1 MVYIIEILIFRSLS
15 GSAEQAWNRAHFPL
29 KARQGSEGGGDC
41 FRSFHKYPL
50 FIRAV
55 LYYNKTTNMKK

>member
-1 MVYIIEILIFRSLS
+1 MYVGRARPGTLLFRIA
-15 GSAEQAWNRAHFPL
+15 AEAVRA
-29 KARQGSEGGGDC
+29 AGDC